1 MIRQD
6 MKDTEKTNLR
16 WPLILQLP
24 LILSL
29 LFFNACE
36 NKSRTDQEEQLG
48 KPSPVFALKDFN
60 GNRYSLDQWKGK
72 VVLLRF
78 WATRCESC
86 KIEMP
91 KLQSS
96 FRNMMADGLVVIA
109 VNVEDPPEKTGQFV
123 RELGLTFP
131 NLIDENG
138 KVTKLYQVYGV
149 PTTFLIDRKGII
161 RERIFGDLNK
171 ESIENIVKPLL

>member
-1 MIRQD
+1 MIYTYMD
-6 MKDTEKTNLR
+6 SEKTNCR
-16 WPLILQLP
+16 WFLFLHFTF
-24 LILSL
+24 ILSL
-29 LFFNACE
+29 LLLNACE
-36 NKSRTDQEEQLG
+36 KKNKIDQEQQLG
-48 KPSPVFALKDFN
+48 KPAPIFTLKDIY
-60 GNRYSLDQWKGK
+60 GNRLSIDKWKGK

-86 KIEMP
+86 KVEMP

-96 FRNMMADGLVVIA
+96 FMNLLAEGFLVVA
-109 VNVEDPPEKTGQFV
+109 VNVEDPPEKAGEFV

-131 NLIDENG
+131 ILIDENQ
-138 KVTKLYQVYGV
+138 KVTNLYQVYGV

-171 ESIENIVKPLL
+171 ESIEKIVKPLL

>member
-1 MIRQD
+1 MN
-6 MKDTEKTNLR
+6 DTEKTNLR
-16 WPLILQLP
+16 WSLMLQFT

-29 LFFNACE
+29 LLFNACE
-36 NKSRTDQEEQLG
+36 TKNRIDQEEQLG

-96 FRNMMADGLVVIA
+96 FRNMTADGLVVIG
-109 VNVEDPPEKTGQFV
+109 VNVEDPPEKVGQFV

-131 NLIDENG
+131 NLIDENK
-138 KVTKLYQVYGV
+138 KVTLLYQVYGV

-161 RERIFGDLNK
+161 KERIFGDLNK

>member
-1 MIRQD
+1 
-6 MKDTEKTNLR
+6 
-16 WPLILQLP
+16 
-24 LILSL
+24 
-29 LFFNACE
+29 
-36 NKSRTDQEEQLG
+36 
-48 KPSPVFALKDFN
+48 
-60 GNRYSLDQWKGK
+60 
-72 VVLLRF
+72 
-78 WATRCESC
+78 
-86 KIEMP
+86 
-91 KLQSS
+91 
-96 FRNMMADGLVVIA
+96 MADGLVVIA
-109 VNVEDPPEKTGQFV
+109 VNVEDPPEKAGQFV